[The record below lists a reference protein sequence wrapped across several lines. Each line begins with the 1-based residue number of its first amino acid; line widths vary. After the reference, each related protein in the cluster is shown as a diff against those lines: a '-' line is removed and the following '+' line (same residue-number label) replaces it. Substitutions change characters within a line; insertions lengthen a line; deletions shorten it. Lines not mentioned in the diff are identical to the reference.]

1 MSIKF
6 EVKMTEKYMY
16 DYMLYHNYSHAS
28 GLLTAI
34 LGVVA
39 LGMGIKYVLASDING
54 SLIWFLVA
62 IMFLIINPR
71 SMKLR
76 AKAQVQ
82 NTATFQKPLE
92 YEMTEE
98 GIVVRQDEAEATTKW
113 EDFTKAV
120 STQKSVILY
129 MGRVRAFVLP
139 KECMGQQYEE
149 VIKMIHTHMPPS
161 RVKIRHIH

>member
-1 MSIKF
+1 MPVKF

-28 GLLTAI
+28 GILTAI
-34 LGVVA
+34 FGVVA
-39 LGMGIKYVLASDING
+39 LGMGIQYVLASNING
-54 SLIWFLVA
+54 SLVWFLVA
-62 IMFLIINPR
+62 FMFLIVNPR
-71 SMKLR
+71 TMKLR

-82 NTATFQKPLE
+82 NTPAFQKPLE
-92 YEMTEE
+92 YEFTEE
-98 GIVVRQDEAEATTKW
+98 GVMVSQEEAKATTKW

-139 KECMGQQYEE
+139 KECMGTQYEE
-149 VIKMIHTHMPPS
+149 VVKMIHTHMPPAK
-161 RVKIRHIH
+161 VKIRHIH